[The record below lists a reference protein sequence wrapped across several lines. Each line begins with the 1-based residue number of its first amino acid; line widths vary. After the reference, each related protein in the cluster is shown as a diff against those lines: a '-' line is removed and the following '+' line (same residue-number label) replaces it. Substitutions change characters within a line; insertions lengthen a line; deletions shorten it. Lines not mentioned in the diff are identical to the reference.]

1 MQSGPLP
8 TVQPNPAKVATVS
21 GWVLVGLSL
30 AAFAGWAFHLPLLA
44 AIVPGTI
51 PMKANT
57 AAAFM
62 FAALALLRRDHRDLS
77 FYAIFAVA
85 IGALTRLQY
94 MIDSDF
100 RIDQLLF
107 RDESHIGIFAGRM
120 SQVTSTGFVLLG
132 SALFFMNSNRSRL
145 RQLARGLALLA
156 GALGAVALLGHM
168 YDTHDPLHPVRPQSN
183 VAIPTAFGFIVAA
196 LGVQFANP
204 FEGIVR
210 QIRANTTGGLM
221 LRHLLPA
228 GVLIPFLLG
237 YAVRT
242 MQLKYGWEEGFSM
255 ALGAA
260 AVVACLVTLML
271 INATE
276 LEREDLGWRESE
288 QRFRLV
294 ANTAPVMI
302 WMSGTDKLC
311 NYFNE
316 PWLHFTGRTLDAEL
330 GNGWA
335 DGVHPDD
342 LPGCLHTYTDSFNRR
357 EPFRMEY
364 RLRRYDGEYR
374 WVLDTGVPRFTEGRQ
389 FTGYIGSCIDVTDR
403 KVAVETL
410 ADLERRLLNAQEQ
423 ERSRIARE
431 LHDDINQRLAIM
443 GWELQSWDRSVEEPE
458 TGSFIASVIERLA
471 KIGTD
476 IQAISRRLH
485 SSHLEYLGL
494 ATAAEVLCKDL
505 RKQQQVEI
513 DFNCGGV
520 PRDLPKDISLCLF
533 RVLQEALQNA
543 IKHSGAQRFTVELTG
558 DSSGIRLTVSDDGV
572 GFDQRSIDKRHGLG
586 LISMRERMRMVHGE
600 FGVRSAPGHGATVT
614 CRVPLAHESVVSD
627 VAQEQGKG

>member
-1 MQSGPLP
+1 MQSVSSP
-8 TVQPNPAKVATVS
+8 TVQPNPAKVATLT
-21 GWVLVGLSL
+21 GWVLVCLSL

-44 AIVPGTI
+44 AFVPEAV

-62 FAALALLRRDHRDLS
+62 FAALALLRRDHRDLR
-77 FYAIFAVA
+77 FYALFVVA

-94 MIDSDF
+94 VIDSDF
-100 RIDQLLF
+100 RIDELLF
-107 RDESHIGIFAGRM
+107 RDDSHVGIFAGRM
-120 SQVTSTGFVLLG
+120 SQVTSMGFVLLG
-132 SALFFMNSNRSRL
+132 SALFLMNSKRSRL
-145 RQLARGLALLA
+145 RQVARGLALLA
-156 GALGAVALLGHM
+156 GALGTVALLGHM
-168 YDTHDPLHPVRPQSN
+168 FDTHDPVHPVRPHSN
-183 VAIPTAFGFIVAA
+183 VAIPTALGFMAGA

-210 QIRANTTGGLM
+210 QIRADNAGGLM

-242 MQLKYGWEEGFSM
+242 VQLKNGWEEGFSM

-288 QRFRLV
+288 QRFRHV

-302 WMSGTDKLC
+302 WTAGTDKLC
-311 NYFNE
+311 NYFND
-316 PWLHFTGRTLDAEL
+316 PWLHFTGRALEAEL

-342 LPGCLHTYTDSFNRR
+342 LPGCLHTYTHSFNRH

-374 WVLDTGVPRFTEGRQ
+374 WILDTGVPRFTEKRQ

-403 KVAVETL
+403 KVAEEVL

-431 LHDDINQRLAIM
+431 LHDDINQRLAVM
-443 GWELQSWDRSVEEPE
+443 GWELQSWDRSVDEPE

-471 KIGTD
+471 KIGID

-494 ATAAEVLCKDL
+494 ATAADVLCKDL
-505 RKQQQVEI
+505 RKQQEAEI
-513 DFNCGGV
+513 GFSCDGI
-520 PRDLPKDISLCLF
+520 RADLPKDISLCLF

-543 IKHSGAQRFTVELTG
+543 VKHSGARRFGVELMG
-558 DSSGIRLTVSDDGV
+558 DSSGIRLAVTDDGV
-572 GFDQRSIDKRHGLG
+572 GFDQQSIDRQHGLG
-586 LISMRERMRMVHGE
+586 LISMRERVRMVHGE
-600 FGVRSAPGHGATVT
+600 FAVTSRPGHGTTVT
-614 CRVPLAHESVVSD
+614 CRVPLARESMTAD
-627 VAQEQGKG
+627 VGQDQQKI